1 MAISIRLLILIQK
14 KYNLWGVKC
23 LHLPFICILHCIEL
37 GPHIK
42 ELYKMVVYIKL
53 NILKKFQLNQMF
65 YKHVK
70 MYKYLMFVCR

>member
-1 MAISIRLLILIQK
+1 MSIRLLILIQK

-42 ELYKMVVYIKL
+42 VLYKMVVKY
-53 NILKKFQLNQMF
+53 LKKFQLNQMF